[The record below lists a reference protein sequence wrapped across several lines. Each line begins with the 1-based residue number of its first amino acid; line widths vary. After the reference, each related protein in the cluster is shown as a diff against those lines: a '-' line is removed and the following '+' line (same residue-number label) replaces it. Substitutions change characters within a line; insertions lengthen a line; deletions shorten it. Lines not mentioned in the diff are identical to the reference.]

1 MAADQEVC
9 ESPARGR
16 GPRRP
21 AWRQRVRRG
30 GAASRSRPGRAGL
43 AVLALVLVLAAGAC
57 AGDEDEPGGGAGRGP
72 VDAGP
77 PVRLAV
83 VVEPGRGVRAVES
96 TLTCD
101 GGEAVASGAIADR
114 GEDAACARV
123 REIADLL
130 LTAPDRDRVCTS
142 IYGGPQTA
150 LVSGTIGAQRVERA
164 FSREN
169 GCAISDWDAAVPLLP
184 QTEGAAPPP
193 P

>member
-1 MAADQEVC
+1 M
-9 ESPARGR
+9 
-16 GPRRP
+16 RRK
-21 AWRQRVRRG
+21 
-30 GAASRSRPGRAGL
+30 GAAHGCAPGRQGCATAVVAL
-43 AVLALVLVLAAGAC
+43 VLALAGC
-57 AGDEDEPGGGAGRGP
+57 SGDEGGPGGEGAES

-83 VVEPGRGVRAVES
+83 VFEAGRGARTVES

-130 LTAPDRDRVCTS
+130 LAEPDPDRICTS
-142 IYGGPQTA
+142 IFGGPQTA
-150 LVSGTIGAQRVERA
+150 RVSGTIGDERVERA

-184 QTEGAAPPP
+184 PAEGEAPPP
-193 P
+193 